1 AELLYRIIAHYQPES
16 TLVFCNTKQ
25 QCEEVTAM
33 LRAKDLHAAALHGD
47 LEQYQ
52 RDQVLTRFAGKSLSI
67 LVATDVAARGL
78 DVKELAA
85 VINFELSRDP
95 EVHVHRIGRTARA
108 GSKGLAV
115 SLFSDNEARYL

>member
-1 AELLYRIIAHYQPES
+1 DDILQIIAATPSSRQTLLFSATYPEGIAAISNQVQRDPVAVQVESVVDKPDIEQLFYALGQQDRAELLYRIIAHYQPES

-52 RDQVLTRFAGKSLSI
+52 RDQVLT
-67 LVATDVAARGL
+67 
-78 DVKELAA
+78 
-85 VINFELSRDP
+85 
-95 EVHVHRIGRTARA
+95 
-108 GSKGLAV
+108 
-115 SLFSDNEARYL
+115 